1 MNPTTII
8 IKHLEQTLE
17 QLYNKVDTFLYQCSS
32 CMDYEAIQTTYAE
45 YINNDDLH
53 HDYTCSFCRRKI
65 QQENE
70 LAEAND
76 HQMYD
81 DPSDAEW
88 YN

>member
-1 MNPTTII
+1 
-8 IKHLEQTLE
+8 
-17 QLYNKVDTFLYQCSS
+17 
-32 CMDYEAIQTTYAE
+32 MDYEAIQTTYAE